1 MEKNFEDLEA
11 RATAKAPVERADR
24 QKQEQLGAGR
34 AGSLGAQVEGNGGNK
49 YMSMSVDKLLK
60 AVPKEGSKST
70 GENQP
75 KAAPQGASEKS
86 KAVRLVPRDVVLM
99 SHLGIARYLTA
110 QQLHAL
116 VFPSCTSR
124 VARRRIDLLSAPG
137 GNGPYLA
144 NIRYRAATGPMVAYR
159 LTEQGYATAQAHLGA
174 ELNVPLKDIGADF
187 LAHTLELNNLYVGL
201 LLPAR
206 TAPGRD
212 GAQLD
217 AAPARQPF
225 RWINSESSRLPWL
238 HYEPSVD
245 GLQKKR
251 IEPDAVLESAQ
262 LCRRWFLECEMG
274 GHSITN
280 PDQRS
285 GSTIAKIRR
294 YAEFYSGYADA
305 RAKETHYQRHYVDR
319 WQAELVFLVPNVIR
333 RDNLDA
339 ALAGWRREEGQLCTD
354 KSNIALQVRAV
365 TFADAQEL
373 FRQQLGLDLGVPARK
388 NQLAVSLQELQ
399 RVLTF
404 TAGLYDYFK
413 AARGAARAAGTP
425 EPEYP
430 EGRDFIVEL
439 LERTGIRR
447 RT

>member
-1 MEKNFEDLEA
+1 
-11 RATAKAPVERADR
+11 
-24 QKQEQLGAGR
+24 
-34 AGSLGAQVEGNGGNK
+34 
-49 YMSMSVDKLLK
+49 MSMSVEKLLK
-60 AVPKEGSKST
+60 AVPKEVSKGA
-70 GENQP
+70 GERQP
-75 KAAPQGASEKS
+75 KAAPQGASERS

-99 SHLGIARYLTA
+99 SHLAIARYLTA
-110 QQLHAL
+110 QQLQAL

-137 GNGPYLA
+137 GSGPYLTS
-144 NIRYRAATGPMVAYR
+144 IRYRAATGPMVAYR
-159 LTEQGYATAQAHLGA
+159 LTEQGYAAAEPHLGA
-174 ELNVPLKDIGADF
+174 ELKVPLKDIGPDF

-206 TAPGRD
+206 IATRRD

-225 RWINSESSRLPWL
+225 RWLNSESARLPWV
-238 HYEPSVD
+238 HYEPGGD

-251 IEPDAVLESAQ
+251 IEPDSILESEQ
-262 LCRRWFLECEMG
+262 LGHRWFLECEMG

-285 GSTIAKIRR
+285 GSTLAKIRR

-305 RAKETHYQRHYVDR
+305 RARETHYQRVYDDR
-319 WQAELVFLVPNVIR
+319 WPAELVFLGPNATR
-333 RDNLDA
+333 RDHIEA
-339 ALAGWRREEGQLCTD
+339 TIVGRRKEEGQLSAGT
-354 KSNIALQVRAV
+354 SNIALQVRAV
-365 TFADAQEL
+365 TFADAPEL
-373 FRQQLGLDLGVPARK
+373 FRQQLGLDLAVPARK
-388 NQLAVSLQELQ
+388 SQLAISPQELR
-399 RVLTF
+399 RVLAF
-404 TAGLYDYFK
+404 TAGLYDFFK
-413 AARGAARAAGTP
+413 AARAAARAAGAQ

-439 LERTGIRR
+439 LDRTGIRR